1 MCSRY
6 SAGLSNHGKLTRSIP
21 MAMGMMKLMIWRFN
35 GSMKTL
41 RPVEDA
47 VPSSKKRVAATWP
60 NVYGYRFCYGCGG
73 AAGTCGCNS
82 PNHRSLNEREYVAD
96 APVRDDDGRVDLRS
110 CILRRTLRADRKER
124 RANNAYEEQEGWT
137 YYIQKKKL
145 EISLSMVGGSSLQ
158 RRWQE
163 A

>member
-1 MCSRY
+1 M
-6 SAGLSNHGKLTRSIP
+6 
-21 MAMGMMKLMIWRFN
+21 
-35 GSMKTL
+35 
-41 RPVEDA
+41 
-47 VPSSKKRVAATWP
+47 
-60 NVYGYRFCYGCGG
+60 
-73 AAGTCGCNS
+73 
-82 PNHRSLNEREYVAD
+82 AD

-137 YYIQKKKL
+137 YCNIQKKKL
-145 EISLSMVGGSSLQ
+145 EFSLSMVGGSSLQ